1 MRSWASQ
8 LELMERHSQ
17 VYEKASDE
25 TTAPERRLHE
35 DQESYGEASRNSQ
48 YTSPRSAF
56 LHTRGSRGSEA
67 GSHTE
72 NWGGSIAEDRV
83 TDMTWQFVASQ
94 AVQWEWLK
102 EDNVELFHR
111 VKKAVRRGMTNN
123 GPSRCFVP
131 IGNAYTE
138 FDANLPSG
146 ESMVRHFLY
155 GRSFFMQ
162 EFGREEG
169 EMEQEA
175 ERQKKAAKEERRRR
189 KERKNL
195 ALGIPVTEYDSAD
208 DSEDNEDEE
217 EEEEVDP
224 AIDFASRYATPT
236 SKGTGKRASPGSQG
250 NRGLMQSKRG
260 NPSSLGRTG
269 GTGAPTTS
277 PGNTTTPTFQAN
289 SRYTQSTAS
298 SRGRQVDNGGKGRKD
313 HFFKPVL
320 YAHSLQYFGFRHF
333 WLQW

>member
-1 MRSWASQ
+1 
-8 LELMERHSQ
+8 
-17 VYEKASDE
+17 
-25 TTAPERRLHE
+25 
-35 DQESYGEASRNSQ
+35 
-48 YTSPRSAF
+48 
-56 LHTRGSRGSEA
+56 
-67 GSHTE
+67 
-72 NWGGSIAEDRV
+72 
-83 TDMTWQFVASQ
+83 MTWQFVASQ

-250 NRGLMQSKRG
+250 IEASCS
-260 NPSSLGRTG
+260 PSGVIHL
-269 GTGAPTTS
+269 
-277 PGNTTTPTFQAN
+277 
-289 SRYTQSTAS
+289 
-298 SRGRQVDNGGKGRKD
+298 V
-313 HFFKPVL
+313 
-320 YAHSLQYFGFRHF
+320 
-333 WLQW
+333 